1 MGFCRTQ
8 HPALTQHLSSTMA
21 LTTDHH
27 EIQAALKRF
36 SIREDEYYLLCEPNA
51 IYIVWCTK
59 GPKALE
65 LVEHEECI
73 DIDIKGHW
81 FCYEELPPNYEPEP
95 LVCVRYILNTN

>member
-1 MGFCRTQ
+1 
-8 HPALTQHLSSTMA
+8 MA